1 MKAMILAAGL
11 GTRLRP
17 LSLEIP
23 KPVIPVLGQP
33 LCGHAMS
40 FLREHG
46 AESFLLNLH
55 YGPETVRK
63 KVTAWA
69 AGRFPVEFT
78 HEPEILG
85 TGGGIGNAREYLRGE
100 TFVTANSDAV
110 ARFPLGDAFALH
122 RANGAL
128 ATLVLLPDRSKRY
141 IPVLG
146 QPLCGHPMAFLRE
159 YGAASFLL
167 NLHHGPETVREKV
180 TAWAADRFPVEFT
193 HEPSILGTGGG
204 IGNAREYLR
213 GETFVTANSDA
224 VARFPLGDALASH
237 RANGA
242 LATLVLFP
250 DRSKRYTPV
259 RVRDDGRIAG
269 FGPDAPAGAFEGFYT
284 GYLIAEPELLDRI
297 PRGRASC
304 IVRETM
310 VPLIAAGAPI
320 RAFMTEGGFLDF
332 GTPEDYLRGT
342 LALLAE
348 PDGGKGARSFVHPL
362 ATVEKGAFIGPDAV
376 IEEGASVGAGATV
389 RRAILWP
396 GAVVPPGALVE
407 NGILTPRGFVPA

>member
-46 AESFLLNLH
+46 AVSFLLNLH
-55 YGPETVRK
+55 HGPEMVRE

-69 AGRFPVEFT
+69 AGRFPVTFT

-85 TGGGIGNAREYLRGE
+85 TGGGIGNAKEYLRGG

-110 ARFPLGDAFALH
+110 ARFPLGDAFARH

-128 ATLVLLPDRSKRY
+128 ATLVLL
-141 IPVLG
+141 
-146 QPLCGHPMAFLRE
+146 
-159 YGAASFLL
+159 
-167 NLHHGPETVREKV
+167 
-180 TAWAADRFPVEFT
+180 
-193 HEPSILGTGGG
+193 
-204 IGNAREYLR
+204 
-213 GETFVTANSDA
+213 
-224 VARFPLGDALASH
+224 
-237 RANGA
+237 
-242 LATLVLFP
+242 P

-284 GYLIAEPELLDRI
+284 GYMICLLYTSPS
-297 PRGRASC
+297 PR
-304 IVRETM
+304 
-310 VPLIAAGAPI
+310 
-320 RAFMTEGGFLDF
+320 D
-332 GTPEDYLRGT
+332 
-342 LALLAE
+342 
-348 PDGGKGARSFVHPL
+348 
-362 ATVEKGAFIGPDAV
+362 
-376 IEEGASVGAGATV
+376 
-389 RRAILWP
+389 
-396 GAVVPPGALVE
+396 
-407 NGILTPRGFVPA
+407 

>member
-1 MKAMILAAGL
+1 VKAMILAAGL

-23 KPVIPVLGQP
+23 KPVIPVLGRP
-33 LCGHAMS
+33 LCGHAMA
-40 FLREHG
+40 FLHEHG

-55 YGPETVRK
+55 HGPETVRER
-63 KVTAWA
+63 VTAWA

-100 TFVTANSDAV
+100 TFLTANSDAV
-110 ARFPLGDAFALH
+110 ARFPLGNALASH

-141 IPVLG
+141 
-146 QPLCGHPMAFLRE
+146 
-159 YGAASFLL
+159 
-167 NLHHGPETVREKV
+167 
-180 TAWAADRFPVEFT
+180 
-193 HEPSILGTGGG
+193 
-204 IGNAREYLR
+204 
-213 GETFVTANSDA
+213 
-224 VARFPLGDALASH
+224 
-237 RANGA
+237 
-242 LATLVLFP
+242 
-250 DRSKRYTPV
+250 TPV
-259 RVRDDGRIAG
+259 RVRIDGRITG
-269 FGPDAPAGAFEGFYT
+269 FGGAAPAGAFEGFYT
-284 GYLIAEPELLDRI
+284 GYLIAEPEMLDRI
-297 PRGRASC
+297 PRGRPSC
-304 IVRETM
+304 IVRDTF
-310 VPLIAAGAPI
+310 VPLIAKGAPI
-320 RAFMTEGGFLDF
+320 FAFMAEGDFLDF

-348 PDGGKGARSFVHPL
+348 REAGKGPLRFAHPRATIGEG
-362 ATVEKGAFIGPDAV
+362 ATVGPDAV
-376 IEEGASVGAGATV
+376 VEEDASVGAGATV

>member
-23 KPVIPVLGQP
+23 KPVIPVLGEP
-33 LCGHAMS
+33 LCGHAMA
-40 FLREHG
+40 FLRGHG

-55 YGPETVRK
+55 HHPEAVRG
-63 KVTAWA
+63 KVTDWA

-78 HEPEILG
+78 LEPEILG
-85 TGGGIGNAREYLRGE
+85 TGGGIGNAREHLRGG

-110 ARFPLGDAFALH
+110 ARFPLGEALARH
-122 RANGAL
+122 RA
-128 ATLVLLPDRSKRY
+128 D
-141 IPVLG
+141 
-146 QPLCGHPMAFLRE
+146 
-159 YGAASFLL
+159 
-167 NLHHGPETVREKV
+167 
-180 TAWAADRFPVEFT
+180 
-193 HEPSILGTGGG
+193 
-204 IGNAREYLR
+204 
-213 GETFVTANSDA
+213 
-224 VARFPLGDALASH
+224 
-237 RANGA
+237 GA

-250 DRSKRYTPV
+250 DRRKRYTPV

-269 FGPDAPAGAFEGFYT
+269 FGGAAIPAGGSEGFYT

-297 PRGRASC
+297 PRGRPSC
-304 IVRETM
+304 IVRETL
-310 VPLIAAGAPI
+310 VPLIASGAPI
-320 RAFMTEGGFLDF
+320 LAFMSDGVFLDF

-348 PDGGKGARSFVHPL
+348 RECGKGPRSFAHPGASIGKGA
-362 ATVEKGAFIGPDAV
+362 TVGPGAV
-376 IEEGASVGAGATV
+376 VEEGASVGAGATV

>member
-33 LCGHAMS
+33 LCGHAMA
-40 FLREHG
+40 FLHVHG

-55 YGPETVRK
+55 HGPETVRET
-63 KVTAWA
+63 VTAWA
-69 AGRFPVEFT
+69 LDRFPVEFT

-85 TGGGIGNAREYLRGE
+85 TGGGIGNAREYLRGG
-100 TFVTANSDAV
+100 TFLTANSDAV
-110 ARFPLGDAFALH
+110 ARFPLGSA
-122 RANGAL
+122 
-128 ATLVLLPDRSKRY
+128 
-141 IPVLG
+141 I
-146 QPLCGHPMAFLRE
+146 
-159 YGAASFLL
+159 
-167 NLHHGPETVREKV
+167 
-180 TAWAADRFPVEFT
+180 
-193 HEPSILGTGGG
+193 
-204 IGNAREYLR
+204 
-213 GETFVTANSDA
+213 
-224 VARFPLGDALASH
+224 ASH
-237 RANGA
+237 RSSGA

-259 RVRDDGRIAG
+259 RVRDDGRVAG
-269 FGPDAPAGAFEGFYT
+269 IGGASPGGAIEGFYT

-297 PRGRASC
+297 PRGRPSC
-304 IVRETM
+304 IVRDTFI
-310 VPLIAAGAPI
+310 PLISMGAPI
-320 RAFMTEGGFLDF
+320 YAFMTEGSFLDF

-348 PDGGKGARSFVHPL
+348 REAGKEPRIFAHPRASIGNG
-362 ATVEKGAFIGPDAV
+362 ATVGPDAV
-376 IEEGASVGAGATV
+376 VEEGASVGAGATV

-407 NGILTPRGFVPA
+407 NGILTPQRFVRA